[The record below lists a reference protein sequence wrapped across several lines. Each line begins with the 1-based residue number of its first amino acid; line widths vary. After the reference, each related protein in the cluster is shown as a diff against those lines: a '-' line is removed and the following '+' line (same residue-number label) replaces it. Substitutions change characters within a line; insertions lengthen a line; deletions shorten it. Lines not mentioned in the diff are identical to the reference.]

1 MTKIPAVPN
10 RLPILLK
17 RYKNKN
23 QLSNTELVQK
33 INNYISDLSDQ
44 IFIEKNEFEND
55 TPISSF
61 FKLVSSSKSQRPKNI
76 QQRLAILK
84 LLNINY
90 TQLISNKK
98 SLSSAKNALTQ
109 ESLKELFFEN
119 NNPNFSQIGVFIY
132 KMLGFIQAFNDSM
145 ALPFVTPE
153 GVQPIEIVA
162 SSNFLMKIN
171 KLALNNQLS
180 LESVNELDKIM
191 FLEFIQL
198 DTNILIS
205 IAHDLNEYRADFFG
219 TFHFNKKDVPVSSP
233 ESKPNSFIYK
243 KVYANIT
250 EKLNGLINT
259 KNEKRALFN
268 LSLFEM
274 SELCDSFIHTTKNT
288 RYSNFI
294 DQNGIHKSF

>member
-90 TQLISNKK
+90 TQSV
-98 SLSSAKNALTQ
+98 
-109 ESLKELFFEN
+109 LK
-119 NNPNFSQIGVFIY
+119 
-132 KMLGFIQAFNDSM
+132 M
-145 ALPFVTPE
+145 
-153 GVQPIEIVA
+153 
-162 SSNFLMKIN
+162 
-171 KLALNNQLS
+171 
-180 LESVNELDKIM
+180 DKIL
-191 FLEFIQL
+191 F
-198 DTNILIS
+198 NIFEI
-205 IAHDLNEYRADFFG
+205 
-219 TFHFNKKDVPVSSP
+219 
-233 ESKPNSFIYK
+233 
-243 KVYANIT
+243 
-250 EKLNGLINT
+250 LINT
-259 KNEKRALFN
+259 
-268 LSLFEM
+268 
-274 SELCDSFIHTTKNT
+274 
-288 RYSNFI
+288 
-294 DQNGIHKSF
+294 